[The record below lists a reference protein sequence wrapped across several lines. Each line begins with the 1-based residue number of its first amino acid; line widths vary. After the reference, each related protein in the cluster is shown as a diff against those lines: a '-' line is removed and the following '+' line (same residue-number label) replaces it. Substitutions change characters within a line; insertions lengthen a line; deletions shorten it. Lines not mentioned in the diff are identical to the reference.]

1 MQLNVDGHAVFAA
14 TGGRAFLSTQETIVF
29 VHGAGMDHTVW
40 ALQTRYF
47 AHHGRNVLAL
57 DLPGHGRSAGAPL
70 KSIEDLAAWVGRLL
84 DAAGIEAAALA
95 GHSMGALI
103 ALAAAGVM
111 PGRVRALALL
121 GAAPRMPVHPDL
133 LAAAEANAHLA
144 VDLVTSWGHGR
155 AGHLGGNRAPGLWL
169 MGGAERVL
177 ERSAPGVLSN
187 DLAACNAYTGA
198 AEAAAKVACPCRVIA
213 GTGDLMT
220 PAKAGAKLAEAIP
233 GAQLTLIEGSGHMM
247 MLEKPDE
254 TLDALRAIL

>member
-1 MQLNVDGHAVFAA
+1 MNLTVDGSEVFAA
-14 TGGRAFLSTQETIVF
+14 TGGRPFDAGLPAVVFL
-29 VHGAGMDHTVW
+29 HGAGMDHTVW

-47 AHHGRNVLAL
+47 AHHGRTVLAV

-70 KSIEDLAAWVGRLL
+70 KSIEDMAAWVVRLL
-84 DAAGIEAAALA
+84 DAAGLGATALA

-103 ALAAAGVM
+103 ALAVAGKA

-144 VDLVTSWGHGR
+144 VDLVTSWGHGQ

-177 ERSAPGVLSN
+177 ERSAPGVLYN
-187 DLAACNAYTGA
+187 DLAACNAYAGA
-198 AEAAAKVACPCRVIA
+198 AEAAAKIACPCRVIA
-213 GTGDLMT
+213 GAGDRMT
-220 PAKAGAKLAEAIP
+220 PAKAGARLAEAIA
-233 GAQLTLIEGSGHMM
+233 GADFTLIEGSGHMM
-247 MLEKPDE
+247 MLETPDE
-254 TLDALRAIL
+254 TLDALRLIL